1 MLWGDTLMDDKDF
14 QAFCSELRKET
25 PDMSV
30 ILDGV
35 EKYGTGALS
44 DTQRA
49 EFLKKMFPPKSIS
62 NKDRGFQDTT
72 GIRNA
77 LKAMQQLQ
85 ADGKIGAEQM
95 KAFLLETNPKGGAN
109 VVTTLALNV
118 KAAEM
123 KLRATYKGKPAI
135 GKPEIRSALQQNL
148 QAMTETLGILAE
160 VDGAVLQDVLQAP
173 DKTSK
178 QGSFKDYAKKS
189 AILSEFKPKAQNV
202 AAPNRATGRK
212 DTSVA
217 NNASS
222 APETTDESDK
232 LTFEAMPEEAPIR
245 LGGMEED
252 KTKTLN
258 ISAKP
263 KDLNVQAKPTPEEEE
278 NKEEK
283 KVAKLQDA
291 KGDSTDGKDSF
302 DFEPVKEQDIIQY
315 MYNAWFLGSINGIMK
330 WAFKKADRGIDRL
343 INRFDALPSASAT
356 ATNQVSTQA
365 PQAALP
371 ATAGNTAPQPQER
384 TQGDTATSDSFL
396 RQIDRLAKTASN
408 YYLDHLHIGSL
419 GADAASQKYI
429 NSLITDIQ
437 INLHKKPEEWN
448 AKVLVA
454 STDAPFMEQMAQIYD
469 ANPKE
474 FTTNLQTL
482 AQNPQVLDAEYM
494 TKLLMLSAH
503 LAAIDYAVRN
513 PEKELVGNAE
523 ANKFVIRKT
532 FEKMVDIQKSAQVLQ
547 NQAEVDFRH
556 EKGIAPDAP
565 IPSRDKVKIEQ
576 KVGEEFGG
584 YYFKL
589 TNDSADLEELMNRRH
604 QEANPKQKKILDRD
618 IQQKHQ
624 ELTALQGVYL
634 PGKDERAPTL
644 ELPTRPKDT
653 DKKMDIKEAAHAD
666 AQSQK
671 TEKQWMGSIEANR
684 EQLAA
689 KTAEHG
695 KRHEAFN
702 RGKEAVLNSST
713 RLRQMGKIAKR
724 NRSEKGEYS

>member
-1 MLWGDTLMDDKDF
+1 MDDKDF
-14 QAFCSELRKET
+14 TAFCSELKKET

-30 ILDGV
+30 ILNGV
-35 EKYGTGALS
+35 QKYGLGELS
-44 DTQRA
+44 AAQKA
-49 EFLKKMFPPKSIS
+49 EFLKNMFPSKSIN

-77 LKAMQQLQ
+77 LKAMQELQ
-85 ADGKIGAEQM
+85 ADGKVNAEQM

-109 VVTTLALNV
+109 VVTTLALNI
-118 KAAEM
+118 KSAET
-123 KLRATYKGKPAI
+123 KLGAKQKGKPVI
-135 GKPEIRSALQQNL
+135 SKPEMRQGLEQNL
-148 QAMTETLGILAE
+148 KAMTETLEILAE
-160 VDGAVLQDVLQAP
+160 TDAQVLQEVLSTP
-173 DKTSK
+173 DKTAK
-178 QGSFKDYAKKS
+178 QGSFKEYAEKS
-189 AILSEFKPKAQNV
+189 AILSEFKPKAQTV
-202 AAPNRATGRK
+202 AAPSKAKGGK

-217 NNASS
+217 DDAAA
-222 APETTDESDK
+222 APKTTESDK
-232 LTFEAMPEEAPIR
+232 LTFEAMPEEAPVR

-252 KTKTLN
+252 KSKTLN

-263 KDLNVQAKPTPEEEE
+263 KDLNVQAKPTPEEQEE
-278 NKEEK
+278 EEKK
-283 KVAKLQDA
+283 KVAKLQDS
-291 KGDSTDGKDSF
+291 KGDPAEGKRPF
-302 DFEPVKEQDIIQY
+302 DFEAVKEQDIIQY
-315 MYNAWFLGSINGIMK
+315 MFNAWFLGSINGVMK
-330 WAFKKADRGIDRL
+330 WAFQKADRGVDRL

-356 ATNQVSTQA
+356 ATNQVPTQA

-371 ATAGNTAPQPQER
+371 ANTANTTPQPQER
-384 TQGDTATSDSFL
+384 TQGDTATSDTFL
-396 RQIDRLAKTASN
+396 RQIDTLAKTASN
-408 YYLDHLHIGSL
+408 YYLNNLHIGSL

-429 NSLITDIQ
+429 NSLINDIQ
-437 INLHKKPEEWN
+437 FNLHKRPEEWN

-454 STDAPFMEQMAQIYD
+454 SADAPFMEQMAKIHD

-474 FTTNLQTL
+474 FASNLEAL

-494 TKLLMLSAH
+494 TKLVMVSAH

-523 ANKFVIRKT
+523 ADKFVMRKT

-556 EKGIAPDAP
+556 EKGMAPDAP
-565 IPSRDKVKIEQ
+565 IPSKDKAKIEQ
-576 KVGEEFGG
+576 KVGEEFGD

-604 QEANPKQKKILDRD
+604 QEENPKQKKNLDRD

-624 ELTALQGVYL
+624 ELTALQGMYL
-634 PGKDERAPTL
+634 PGKDERAPTA
-644 ELPTRPKDT
+644 ELPIKPAKDAA
-653 DKKMDIKEAAHAD
+653 KKMDIKEAAHAD
-666 AQSQK
+666 VQGQK
-671 TEKQWMGSIEANR
+671 AEKQWMGSVEANR

-689 KTAEHG
+689 KTAEHD

-724 NRSEKGEYS
+724 SRSGKGEYS